1 MRLLAELSDISLQ
14 VRQLF
19 ASTGSIHLQSEDA
32 LVSDGVMALT
42 TTDALIQMFEGW
54 WLEFKHKDCKTG
66 STSSK
71 LRSLIRIGGVK
82 LLKSYESGDGKLSL
96 TLIMLLF
103 CLISNCRHLRD
114 VSISMTVILWC
125 LSVIVV
131 RTSGL

>member
-42 TTDALIQMFEGW
+42 TTDALIQMFEAW
-54 WLEFKHKDCKTG
+54 WLEFKQKDCKDGCTR
-66 STSSK
+66 SK
-71 LRSLIRIGGVK
+71 LPSLFRSSGVK
-82 LLKSYESGDGKLSL
+82 LPLKSYESDDGKLSL

-103 CLISNCRHLRD
+103 RLINGC
-114 VSISMTVILWC
+114 
-125 LSVIVV
+125 
-131 RTSGL
+131 